1 MNVQYLL
8 IGSLLLVAACRS
20 DNAHDDADPQGAS
33 STALSPDQYR
43 ERQQVIAD
51 SVLAAARPVEKI
63 VEQLGTGYAVGSDAL
78 RDTVT
83 TLAQNSDC
91 FSSGRNTDPYLAGV
105 VNIVARMTAAGTDL
119 VRVQTVNTRWTSA
132 AGDMVNA
139 CLNAE
144 MKKWRLDSKYG
155 APAGYIVQVTFKSD
169 STR

>member
-1 MNVQYLL
+1 MNVQYVLL
-8 IGSLLLVAACRS
+8 CLLMLAAACRR
-20 DNAHDDADPQGAS
+20 DNANGNPALNGGSA
-33 STALSPDQYR
+33 TALSPDQYR
-43 ERQQVIAD
+43 ERQRVIAD

-78 RDTVT
+78 RDTLT
-83 TLAQNSDC
+83 SLAQNADC

-119 VRVQTVNTRWTSA
+119 VRIQTVNTRWSSA

-144 MKKWRLDSKYG
+144 MKKWKLDARYG
-155 APAGYIVQVTFKSD
+155 APAGYIVQVKFKSD
-169 STR
+169 TTR